1 MCVCAWFV
9 ILLSVSV
16 VCDST
21 IIYTT
26 SVSVYLFVC
35 VEFVSVP
42 VYACVC
48 VWGANKYKIQIFFIT
63 KNKCALLLLLLQ
75 HKVFPK

>member
-1 MCVCAWFV
+1 MCVCAGFV

-21 IIYTT
+21 IIYT

-35 VEFVSVP
+35 VEFCER
-42 VYACVC
+42 ACLCVC